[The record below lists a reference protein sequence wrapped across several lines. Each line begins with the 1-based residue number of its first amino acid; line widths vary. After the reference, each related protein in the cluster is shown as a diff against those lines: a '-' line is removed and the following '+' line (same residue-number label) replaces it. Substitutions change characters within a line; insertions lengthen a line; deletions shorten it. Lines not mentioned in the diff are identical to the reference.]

1 MSDCAAVGQCAI
13 VGTSW
18 LTCCEIILLTA
29 WQEQV
34 TGRAHETAGAA
45 QATAEDAA
53 ARAKGAAGTA
63 HKVAG
68 DKYGAARDSAY
79 DTAAAGHQAAKDAA
93 NEASAQATGTWAKAK
108 GVASDAYNKARLT
121 PTTRSSALANKPR
134 CRHFLQSP
142 GCCFSGT
149 VCVVACHVSGQLLCT
164 QAVMLQNSVFCCCVP
179 CR

>member
-1 MSDCAAVGQCAI
+1 
-13 VGTSW
+13 
-18 LTCCEIILLTA
+18 LLTA
-29 WQEQV
+29 WYDQV

-93 NEASAQATGTWAKAK
+93 NEASAQAAGTWAKAK
-108 GVASDAYNKARLT
+108 GVASDAYNKART
-121 PTTRSSALANKPR
+121 NTALASEPR

-149 VCVVACHVSGQLLCT
+149 RCVIVCKLLHPSFLKAATQRVLLC
-164 QAVMLQNSVFCCCVP
+164 AL
-179 CR
+179 